1 MSQSNSVGK
10 KLQEIYDGKEPALRG
25 LERLVQHSS
34 TLASA
39 LRIAQAQP
47 PEMGEKV
54 AQVFLNTYSAGF
66 IAGVDHVI
74 KATPE
79 GK

>member
-1 MSQSNSVGK
+1 MSQSKSVGK

-54 AQVFLNTYSAGF
+54 AQVFLSF